1 MKPKPIKRH
10 PALIP
15 VSQDH
20 HFGLLLVWKIRKG
33 IDKEIE
39 TERIKKYLNYFMG
52 EHLEAHF
59 QMEENV
65 LFSYLAKNDLL
76 RKQAEQQHQQLR
88 QKQQEIVTHENVPVD
103 LLSDFADELESHI
116 RFEERKLFQHM
127 QKELSENV
135 LEELEIAIKK
145 IHEKVVEDWQ
155 DEFWV
160 R

>member
-33 IDKEIE
+33 IEKEVD
-39 TERIKKYLNYFMG
+39 TERIKDYLHYFMK

-59 QMEENV
+59 QMEENI
-65 LFSYLAKNDLL
+65 LFPFLAKNDLL
-76 RKQAEQQHQQLR
+76 RKQAEQQHQHLR
-88 QKQQEIVTHENVPVD
+88 QKQQEIATKEDVPVE
-103 LLSDFADELESHI
+103 LLTGFADELESHI

-127 QKELSENV
+127 QSELSEND
-135 LEELEIAIKK
+135 LQEMETAIRK
-145 IHEKVVEDWQ
+145 IHEKVVEEWM

-160 R
+160 G